1 MLLPAKLVRLSLSA
15 LLSFILLCSHSVVY
29 AGEFELYTPF
39 MRVTVPP
46 GESIDYSIDV
56 VNNTEQT
63 KDVDLSVTGMP
74 SGWSYTLKY
83 GAYAIR
89 RISVLPGDKKSIN
102 LKVEV
107 PIKINKGTYRFQV
120 VAGDL
125 DVLPLSVTI
134 SEQGTFKTEFTSSQ
148 ANMEG
153 IATSTFNFLTTLKN
167 STVENQHYGL
177 TAEAPQGWVVVFRP
191 NYKQAT
197 SVDIDANSKVD
208 VSIDIDPSDKAPAG
222 VYKIPVRA
230 STSATSAMLELEV
243 VITGTYGMTLTTP
256 SGLLSTTIT
265 ADNSKRIDL
274 VLHNTGSS
282 ELRNISLTSTA
293 PINWEV
299 VFDPDKID
307 NLEAGKSTQLAASVK
322 ASKKAIAGDYIA
334 TLNAS
339 SAETSSEVTFRITVK
354 TPMIWGWVG
363 ILIIA
368 GALGIVYYLF
378 RKYGRR

>member
-39 MRVTVPP
+39 MRITVPP

-107 PIKINKGTYRFQV
+107 PIKVNKGTYRFQV
-120 VAGDL
+120 VAGAL

-177 TAEAPQGWVVVFRP
+177 TAEAPPGWVVIFRP
-191 NYKQAT
+191 NYRQAT
-197 SVDIDANSKVD
+197 SVDIDANSKADISV
-208 VSIDIDPSDKAPAG
+208 DIDPSDKAPAG

-230 STSATSAMLELEV
+230 STTATSAMLELEV
-243 VITGTYGMTLTTP
+243 VITGTYGMTLSTP

-265 ADNSKRIDL
+265 AGDSKRIDL
-274 VLHNTGSS
+274 VLNNTGSS

-307 NLEAGKSTQLAASVK
+307 NLEPGKSAQLAVSVK

-334 TLNAS
+334 TFDAS

-363 ILIIA
+363 ILIII